1 MWNMNICPQVRD
13 INKPGSFTLT
23 DFTERSLQ
31 SFTKAVHAAYDLGQ
45 PLFPIYIQSDGGYA
59 AILYGFMSVM
69 ESYREKGMKFA
80 GIVAGTASS
89 AGCVIF
95 LYSDFRY
102 MGKFSSLLQHS
113 IQLSGVEGALPTIE
127 DQLSWYRKENDNIN
141 EVISRHLKKP
151 KDWLK
156 NQLKKQNSD
165 DWLISAEDALKLGM
179 ATEIRLPSFNLSVS
193 AEFSIT

>member
-1 MWNMNICPQVRD
+1 MWNLSICPQVRD
-13 INKPGSFTLT
+13 INKPGSFTLV

-31 SFTKAVHAAYDLGQ
+31 SFTKAVHAAHELSQ
-45 PLFPIYIQSDGGYA
+45 PVFPIYIQSDGGSA

-69 ESYREKGMKFA
+69 ESYRDKGMKFA
-80 GIVAGTASS
+80 GIVAGTAAS

-102 MGKFSSLLQHS
+102 MGKFSSCLFHS
-113 IQLSGVEGALPTIE
+113 LQLSVETSLPLLE
-127 DQLSWYRKENDNIN
+127 DQLIWHRKENDNIN
-141 EVISRHLKKP
+141 EVLSRHMKKP

-156 NQLKKQNSD
+156 NQLKKQSSD